1 MKAFF
6 VPAIKLI
13 NMMRYA
19 YKFALISLL
28 FFIPL
33 LVTSYLV
40 LDVAYQSIKA
50 ANNKNQ
56 GVQLIQHILTIKQ
69 QAAYF
74 RDYHIVTAKL
84 RADDFLANESSNL
97 ARINDALVEMKS
109 AEIPLLN
116 NPVLIEQLAVIDGLL
131 EQMTVDKSSTS
142 QDPKNLFSENS
153 ALVENLDT
161 FNATV
166 MKVSGLS
173 SESDAQVGGL
183 LRYITEDLTQLSE
196 LSGKGRA
203 AAAFAFAFSYPPSET
218 FDFLDAIFVEL
229 EKMKVIIEKSN
240 DVVISDIQRPLL
252 EQEYSAL
259 LEGIT
264 EIGTYIDLNILTASD
279 YDTPPIQ
286 VLESITQYVDS
297 QVVYAQRILGLVKEK
312 VALIKKEAE
321 DKMMLMLGTVIF
333 VLLAL
338 LYLYVGFYLSIQE
351 SIRHLVVASDR
362 LAKGDMTIELSSQ
375 SEDEMGDLTK
385 HFNEAAGNMR
395 ALVTQV
401 NESADSVFAVA
412 SQTKEHSIK
421 TRESINSQLEGTSQV
436 AIAVAQ
442 MTQEAHGVAEYGRQ
456 AQEAVQET
464 RDEANQGSEI
474 VKQSLHSIEQLCS
487 EIRKTTGSINA
498 LAKDSDNIADV
509 VNEIKGIAS
518 QTNLLALNAAIEAAR
533 AGEQGRGFAVVA
545 DEVRSL
551 SQRTHAATGNI
562 EKMIGA
568 FLEHI
573 NESVEAMDRSE
584 KVAES
589 AVKESNQIGVALE
602 KINEKLEV
610 MVDMNGK
617 ISQSVVHQA
626 EVADDIDKNVIGI
639 REMGESAVSRAEQ
652 TATATTAMEDDA
664 NRLKAALSSFKV

>member
-1 MKAFF
+1 MKA
-6 VPAIKLI
+6 V
-13 NMMRYA
+13 
-19 YKFALISLL
+19 
-28 FFIPL
+28 
-33 LVTSYLV
+33 
-40 LDVAYQSIKA
+40 
-50 ANNKNQ
+50 
-56 GVQLIQHILTIKQ
+56 
-69 QAAYF
+69 
-74 RDYHIVTAKL
+74 
-84 RADDFLANESSNL
+84 
-97 ARINDALVEMKS
+97 
-109 AEIPLLN
+109 
-116 NPVLIEQLAVIDGLL
+116 
-131 EQMTVDKSSTS
+131 
-142 QDPKNLFSENS
+142 
-153 ALVENLDT
+153 
-161 FNATV
+161 
-166 MKVSGLS
+166 
-173 SESDAQVGGL
+173 
-183 LRYITEDLTQLSE
+183 
-196 LSGKGRA
+196 
-203 AAAFAFAFSYPPSET
+203 
-218 FDFLDAIFVEL
+218 
-229 EKMKVIIEKSN
+229 IEKSN
-240 DVVISDIQRPLL
+240 DVVISDIQQPLL
-252 EQEYSAL
+252 EKDYSAL
-259 LEGIT
+259 LEGTT
-264 EIGTYIDLNILTASD
+264 EIGNYIDLNILTASD
-279 YDTPPIQ
+279 YDTPPLQ
-286 VLESITQYVDS
+286 VLESITQYIDP
-297 QVVYAQRILGLVKEK
+297 QFVYEQKILGLVKEK
-312 VALIKKEAE
+312 VALIKTEAE
-321 DKMMLMLGTVIF
+321 EKMMLMLGTVIF

-351 SIRHLVVASDR
+351 SIRHLVIASDR
-362 LAKGDMTIELSSQ
+362 MAKGDMTITLSSQ

-385 HFNEAAGNMR
+385 HFNEAAENMR

-412 SQTKEHSIK
+412 RQTKEHSIK

-436 AIAVAQ
+436 AVAVAQ

-474 VKQSLHSIEQLCS
+474 VKQSLQSIEQLCG

-562 EKMIGA
+562 EKMIGD
-568 FLEHI
+568 FIEHI
-573 NESVEAMDRSE
+573 NESVLAMDRSE

-589 AVKESNQIGVALE
+589 AVKESNQIGFALD
-602 KINEKLEV
+602 KINEKLEI

-639 REMGESAVSRAEQ
+639 REMGESAVSRAEK
-652 TATATTAMEDDA
+652 TATATTEMEDDA